1 MVAVYEVDLII
12 SAANI
17 IFVTISSR
25 LFISVMSLGDKVLLF
40 ILSCNDFVLL
50 IILLSVC
57 DYISYI
63 LYFILLS
70 LSLDISILLVGYVVS
85 AIILFRNDRRSMS
98 IYSP

>member
-25 LFISVMSLGDKVLLF
+25 LFISVMLLGDKVLLF

-50 IILLSVC
+50 IILLSVY